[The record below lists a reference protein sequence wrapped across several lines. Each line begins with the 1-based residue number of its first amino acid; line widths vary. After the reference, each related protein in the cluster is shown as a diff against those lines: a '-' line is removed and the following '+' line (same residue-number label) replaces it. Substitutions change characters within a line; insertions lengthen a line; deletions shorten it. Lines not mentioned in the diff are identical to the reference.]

1 MKSLYVYVGLCMS
14 LQAFTASADTPALIA
29 DGDSC
34 YVRSIDDRD
43 VREKLA
49 APSITPDAGIA
60 TAPVINNPITI
71 DPDADDYT
79 TVDIVPGINQIPRD
93 DDDQTGSFA
102 QPWTGDTE

>member
-1 MKSLYVYVGLCMS
+1 M
-14 LQAFTASADTPALIA
+14 A

-34 YVRSIDDRD
+34 YVRSIDDLD

-49 APSITPDAGIA
+49 APSTAPEADIA
-60 TAPVINNPITI
+60 TAPVINNPIAI

-79 TVDIVPGINQIPRD
+79 TVDVVPGINQIPQD
-93 DDDQTGSFA
+93 DEDQTGSFA